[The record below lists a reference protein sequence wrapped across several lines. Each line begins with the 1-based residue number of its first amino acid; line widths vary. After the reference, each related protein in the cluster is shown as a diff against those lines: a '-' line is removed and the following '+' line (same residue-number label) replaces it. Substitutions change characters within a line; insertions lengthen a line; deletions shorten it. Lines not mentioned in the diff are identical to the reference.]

1 MASSEAFPKV
11 LKDNDVRLVAYVP
24 DNVLTPLIAGVA
36 ADDDFMPVC
45 AARED
50 EAHALFAA
58 DHGRREAARMVQRWR
73 IFFMASAELFGYDKG
88 QEWWVSH
95 YLFERPASK

>member
-50 EAHALFAA
+50 EAHFEQLIDRRFDDGGPVLLAA
-58 DHGRREAARMVQRWR
+58 NIDDQPVTRAAARSV
-73 IFFMASAELFGYDKG
+73 A
-88 QEWWVSH
+88 
-95 YLFERPASK
+95 